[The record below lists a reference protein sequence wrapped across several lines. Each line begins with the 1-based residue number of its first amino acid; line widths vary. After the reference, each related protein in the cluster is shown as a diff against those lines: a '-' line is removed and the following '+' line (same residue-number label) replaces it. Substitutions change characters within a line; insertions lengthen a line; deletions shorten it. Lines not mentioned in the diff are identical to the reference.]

1 MVEFPLCWA
10 EGVIFQEVSP
20 SRGRFLRVLL
30 LLALWLCED
39 ADAEAEERSRHR
51 RSLTVEITENC
62 SFSVV
67 GTYCFWATACWFSVP
82 RNAHADVLVSS
93 VRMICENSYT
103 LCGTKL
109 CVTGELPYKSCLVWD
124 EVKGEQNWRPK
135 LFFFNYSETL
145 NAHGRL
151 WWLIYRLSY
160 WNV

>member
-51 RSLTVEITENC
+51 RSLTVEITESGWNIG
-62 SFSVV
+62 SVRKLQFFS
-67 GTYCFWATACWFSVP
+67 GWHLLLWATAVVSVP

-135 LFFFNYSETL
+135 LFF
-145 NAHGRL
+145 
-151 WWLIYRLSY
+151 
-160 WNV
+160 